1 MTQRKQ
7 IIVLVVLLV
16 VAGAIWYGFMR
27 DRTSAS
33 SGTVSVAENFQLLSV
48 ENPQIHRDGPERVRK
63 TEYKGNGRD
72 IFSSIPP
79 PPPQGKN
86 HDPGPST
93 PPVRMTPDPPKVAL
107 LPVKFFGYG
116 AVPSGSNRR
125 AFFTDG
131 EDVYI
136 VSEGEVLLNRF
147 RILKVNNAS
156 LDYEE
161 ISSGLRGTAPLEEP
175 GSSPSA
181 TQ

>member
-7 IIVLVVLLV
+7 IVVLVVLLI
-16 VAGAIWYGFMR
+16 VAATIWYWFMR

-33 SGTVSVAENFQLLSV
+33 TGTVSVAENFQLLSV
-48 ENPQIHRDGPERVRK
+48 ENPQIHHDGLERARK

-79 PPPQGKN
+79 PPPPPKN
-86 HDPGPST
+86 PPPGPNT
-93 PPVRMTPDPPKVAL
+93 PKVPVVVEAPKVSP

-116 AVPSGSNRR
+116 TVPAGTNRR

-161 ISSGLRGTAPLEEP
+161 ISSGLRGTAPLEEQGAP
-175 GSSPSA
+175 PSA
-181 TQ
+181 